1 MFLILVAKDRLKL
14 ITLAHKKIS
23 QKLFMKKTFLIL
35 CGAGLISLAVASCN
49 QAPKPM
55 DAAAITA
62 KADSVFN
69 SKKQSLVDAANN
81 ACMTAGAAK
90 TKAVCDSVCEANGV
104 KM

>member
-1 MFLILVAKDRLKL
+1 
-14 ITLAHKKIS
+14 
-23 QKLFMKKTFLIL
+23 MKKTFLIL

-69 SKKQSLVDAANN
+69 SKKQGLVDAANN
-81 ACMTAGAAK
+81 ACMTASAAK
-90 TKAVCDSVCEANGV
+90 TKAVCDSICNANGV

>member
-1 MFLILVAKDRLKL
+1 MKTYNFGAQ
-14 ITLAHKKIS
+14 KKFT
-23 QKLFMKKTFLIL
+23 KTFMKKSLLIF
-35 CGAGLISLAVASCN
+35 CGAGLLSLAVASCN

-69 SKKQSLVDAANN
+69 AGKQALIDAANN
-81 ACMTAGAAK
+81 SCMTAGAAK
-90 TKAVCDSVCEANGV
+90 TKAICDSVCMANGV

>member
-1 MFLILVAKDRLKL
+1 MLNICCKGLTKSYNFGAQKN
-14 ITLAHKKIS
+14 S
-23 QKLFMKKTFLIL
+23 QKPFMKKTFLIL

-69 SKKQSLVDAANN
+69 SKKQGLVDAANN
-81 ACMTAGAAK
+81 ACMTNGAAK
-90 TKAVCDSVCEANGV
+90 TKAVCDSICNANGV